1 MYVSGN
7 IILQVFTVLILL
19 ADICTNLFKKD
30 KASCFP
36 AHVCQ
41 APKGVHAID
50 ACAAPGNK
58 TSHLSALMKNT
69 GKIWAFDLDS
79 RRLDLLKKLT
89 NKAGCKSKYLYDFLM
104 RLVF

>member
-1 MYVSGN
+1 MDIQMEKC
-7 IILQVFTVLILL
+7 IINLILWL
-19 ADICTNLFKKD
+19 QD

-41 APKGVHAID
+41 ATKGAHAID

-79 RRLDLLKKLT
+79 RRLELLKKLT
-89 NKAGCKSKYLYDFLM
+89 NKAGCKSKCVYYWCGCI
-104 RLVF
+104 